1 MKKLRMGIIGT
12 GMAFER
18 LHYPAYQKLS
28 DKFEIRALCD
38 IDFQK
43 TDKWRKLLNL
53 LPKDC
58 YRDFHEM
65 IRRKDLD
72 AFDIMVPIELN
83 YEVTEEV
90 AQAGKPIIT
99 EKPLGATK
107 KQALDARDLPKR
119 FNIPIMVA
127 ENYRYNEDINIIRDL
142 VRTQEAG
149 RVYYFIQN
157 RFVDF
162 PNEMT
167 KNKFP
172 AREWRQHP
180 EFPGGVFYDTG
191 VHEIAALQ
199 HIFGAIES
207 VHAFGVKQE
216 EDFSPYS
223 VIQTN
228 LLFKSGV
235 TGQFTFFCAG
245 KETQRPLI
253 GLRIFCDNGMIYLEE
268 RDCGTINVFYND
280 GGSKQIPYQP
290 QMGFY
295 HELLNFYKAAS
306 GKEPLA
312 VTPELEYGDALA
324 IFAILDSLENRKE
337 VKVAARANY
346 EPAYQ

>member
-167 KNKFP
+167 KNKFS

>member
-1 MKKLRMGIIGT
+1 MGIIGT

-162 PNEMT
+162 PNEE
-167 KNKFP
+167 NKFP
-172 AREWRQHP
+172 PGNGGSTR
-180 EFPGGVFYDTG
+180 FPGVF
-191 VHEIAALQ
+191 
-199 HIFGAIES
+199 
-207 VHAFGVKQE
+207 
-216 EDFSPYS
+216 
-223 VIQTN
+223 
-228 LLFKSGV
+228 
-235 TGQFTFFCAG
+235 
-245 KETQRPLI
+245 
-253 GLRIFCDNGMIYLEE
+253 MIP
-268 RDCGTINVFYND
+268 RT
-280 GGSKQIPYQP
+280 K
-290 QMGFY
+290 
-295 HELLNFYKAAS
+295 
-306 GKEPLA
+306 
-312 VTPELEYGDALA
+312 
-324 IFAILDSLENRKE
+324 
-337 VKVAARANY
+337 
-346 EPAYQ
+346 

>member
-65 IRRKDLD
+65 LRRKDLD

>member
-1 MKKLRMGIIGT
+1 MKKLRVGIIGT

-28 DKFEIRALCD
+28 DKFEIAALCD

-43 TDKWRKLLNL
+43 ADKWRKLLNL
-53 LPKDC
+53 RPENS
-58 YRDFHEM
+58 YSDFHEM

-107 KQALDARDLPKR
+107 VQALAARDLPKR

-142 VRTQEAG
+142 VRAQEAG

-162 PNEMT
+162 PYEMT
-167 KNKFP
+167 KDKFP

-223 VIQTN
+223 VIQAN
-228 LLFKSGV
+228 LLFKSGI

-245 KETQRPLI
+245 KEIQRPLL

-268 RDCGTINVFYND
+268 RDCGTVNVFYND

-306 GKEPLA
+306 GEEPLA
-312 VTPELEYGDALA
+312 VTPELEYGDALV

-337 VKVAARANY
+337 VKVAARAKY
-346 EPAYQ
+346 EPVYQ

>member
-1 MKKLRMGIIGT
+1 
-12 GMAFER
+12 MAFER